1 MPVHIAHYRRLPAPP
16 DARGPEND
24 HLENEMTTTST
35 NPDLKA
41 RHRAMWALGDYA
53 RVADELVPDV
63 GQAVVDACRV
73 RAGDRVLDVGAGTGN
88 AAIPAALAGGT
99 VTASDLTPELLET
112 GARRAADAGV
122 EIAWEAADAEAL
134 PYDDGTFDVVV
145 SAIGVMFAPFHRAAA
160 GELLRVTRPGGRIG
174 VASWTPAGF
183 IGQMFATMKPF
194 APPPPEGAQP
204 PPLWGDEAH
213 VRELFGDEVT
223 DLTAETRTVR
233 VDAFATGAEFRD
245 FFKACYGPTI
255 VAYRA
260 LGDDPER
267 VGALDRALADLG
279 DRYVSDHEM
288 EWEYLVVT
296 ATRR

>member
-1 MPVHIAHYRRLPAPP
+1 MSTTAT
-16 DARGPEND
+16 PE
-24 HLENEMTTTST
+24 
-35 NPDLKA
+35 LKA
-41 RHRAMWALGDYA
+41 RHRVMWALGDYA

-63 GQAVVDACRV
+63 GQAVADACRIQP
-73 RAGDRVLDVGAGTGN
+73 GESVLDIGAGTGN

-99 VTASDLTPELLET
+99 VTASDLTPELLAIGES
-112 GARRAADAGV
+112 RAADAGV
-122 EIAWEAADAEAL
+122 TIAWETADAEAL
-134 PYDDGTFDVVV
+134 PYDDGGFDVAL

-160 GELLRVTRPGGRIG
+160 GELLRVTRPGGRVG
-174 VASWTPAGF
+174 VASWTPGGF

-213 VRELFGDEVT
+213 VADLFGDGVS
-223 DLTAETRTVR
+223 DFAAVKQSVV
-233 VDAFATGAEFRD
+233 VDAFDTGAEFRD
-245 FFKACYGPTI
+245 YFKACYGPTI

-260 LGDDPER
+260 LGDDTER
-267 VGALDRALADLG
+267 VAALDEALAELG
-279 DRYVSDHEM
+279 DRHLEDGRM